1 VSQQE
6 GGVKAGPDIRSK
18 PLEALSW
25 DLSTVLASLARLV
38 NHAIVEA
45 ETAIDWYLGAKR
57 SKQHLARWLR
67 AGAILLTATAGV
79 IPILTQIYATDGKP
93 AFSPAWASFAL
104 AVAATLVGLDR
115 FFGFSSAWIR
125 YITTEMR
132 IRRILQG
139 FRLDWETD
147 KATWKGETPNDEQ
160 IQRVLARVKAFV
172 LDVATIVEAET
183 NSWAEEFQSTL
194 KQIEEAAKAKAEA
207 TALGGVNVTVTNGS
221 QCDGGWQLIVD
232 EGAGRRYSGT
242 TAAISGLIAGQHVVR
257 VEGTIGG
264 HVRRAEKVVTVA
276 AGPPA
281 SIELT
286 LA

>member
-1 VSQQE
+1 M
-6 GGVKAGPDIRSK
+6 ATRPDIKSK
-18 PLEALSW
+18 PLQALVW
-25 DLSTVLASLARLV
+25 DASAILACLEQLV
-38 NHAIVEA
+38 IHAIAEA

-57 SKQHLARWLR
+57 SKQLMARWLR
-67 AGAILLTATAGV
+67 AGAILLTATAGA

-132 IRRILQG
+132 IRRVLQG

-147 KATWKGETPNDEQ
+147 KATWKGQPPNDEQ
-160 IQRVLARVKAFV
+160 TQRVLARVKSFV
-172 LDVATIVEAET
+172 LEVATIVETET
-183 NSWAEEFQSTL
+183 NAWAEEFQSTL
-194 KQIEEAAKAKAEA
+194 KQIEEAAKAKTEA

-221 QCDGGWQLIVD
+221 QCDAGWQLIVD

-264 HVRRAEKVVTVA
+264 HVKRAEKVATVA
-276 AGPPA
+276 AGSPS
-281 SIELT
+281 SIELA